1 MDCFASLAMTVGND
15 DMSNIVLDIDNLV
28 VGLGKDSRGTRI
40 IDERVVGFIRLM
52 FCRATRGEDRVMQKP
67 SLRRILIFP
76 RRQGVQCLFHH
87 EPYDTHANV
96 NPS

>member
-40 IDERVVGFIRLM
+40 IDGVSLQV
-52 FCRATRGEDRVMQKP
+52 RAGETLK
-67 SLRRILIFP
+67 L
-76 RRQGVQCLFHH
+76 
-87 EPYDTHANV
+87 
-96 NPS
+96 